1 MAFQNDY
8 EKTGL
13 LAVDTVATAVSHY
26 RRWKK
31 PLKTVYLSPKQ
42 YVQFH
47 DWVKFN
53 LDKQNKDIDEV
64 ERIEF
69 DGVEVKMNSSLMGEK
84 VYFDF
89 YEDKPAIE
97 A

>member
-1 MAFQNDY
+1 MSFQNDY
-8 EKTGL
+8 QKTGL
-13 LAVDTVATAVSHY
+13 LAVDMVATAVSHY

-42 YVQFH
+42 YVQFK
-47 DWVKFN
+47 DFVAYN
-53 LDKQNKDIDEV
+53 LEKEGKDIEEV
-64 ERIEF
+64 ERLEF
-69 DGVEVKMNSSLMGEK
+69 DGVEVKMNSYLMGEK

-89 YEDKPAIE
+89 YDEKPGAQ